1 MTRRRG
7 VVAATVALTI
17 AAVMGGRAGHY
28 WQHNVRSTSVGVC
41 FVGDAL
47 TLRPGRVNQVLDY
60 LREFEYAAN
69 VRFPPAG
76 VACPAPTTLPD
87 GTEVYDGDIRV
98 MLPYTNA
105 PWTGAVPG
113 AGCTM
118 FRDASGNDNGG
129 NDGWGSWSNAPD
141 DLATN
146 RSCLYNLKLGD
157 DGAGGVPYL
166 NHTLHEFGHALGLR
180 HEQERQDVEK
190 QWVLHYFGTMKDV
203 DQTKAGNIYAAG
215 YRNLDEI
222 AGAGVAQLQNITG
235 YGTAGAAEKLKMDA
249 TFLTHI
255 AGVTVAVAKTIAAAG
270 FRTARAVADA
280 QVAALQMIPGYS
292 ALADAQKLKN
302 DAAAAPARII
312 YGGGSTFGYLTA
324 YDRKSVMHY
333 KYVDPGI
340 NGNYDD
346 TGLSDLDRLS
356 AHILYPEDARVAEF
370 VGTTVVP
377 STGRVVLRSAW
388 GVRGGDLPF
397 TATNFEWK
405 VANTTRSTGPV
416 LDVQLLEGTYELRF
430 AYSDF
435 LGRAYSYAGT
445 IRVLNP
451 AAYAAQAAAVS
462 AGLSSLF

>member
-1 MTRRRG
+1 MRLATSLVILSMVWLPGCRSSRPEPSPGDVQVLLRRG
-7 VVAATVALTI
+7 VSSADSGDDRAAI
-17 AAVMGGRAGHY
+17 ADYDEVLRLQPENAEAAYLRGAARDRLGDRAG
-28 WQHNVRSTSVGVC
+28 
-41 FVGDAL
+41 
-47 TLRPGRVNQVLDY
+47 
-60 LREFEYAAN
+60 
-69 VRFPPAG
+69 
-76 VACPAPTTLPD
+76 
-87 GTEVYDGDIRV
+87 
-98 MLPYTNA
+98 
-105 PWTGAVPG
+105 
-113 AGCTM
+113 
-118 FRDASGNDNGG
+118 
-129 NDGWGSWSNAPD
+129 
-141 DLATN
+141 
-146 RSCLYNLKLGD
+146 
-157 DGAGGVPYL
+157 
-166 NHTLHEFGHALGLR
+166 
-180 HEQERQDVEK
+180 
-190 QWVLHYFGTMKDV
+190 
-203 DQTKAGNIYAAG
+203 
-215 YRNLDEI
+215 
-222 AGAGVAQLQNITG
+222 
-235 YGTAGAAEKLKMDA
+235 
-249 TFLTHI
+249 
-255 AGVTVAVAKTIAAAG
+255 AVADYD
-270 FRTARAVADA
+270 TALRLNAREVADA

-292 ALADAQKLKN
+292 ALADAQKLKD

-356 AHILYPEDARVAEF
+356 VHILYPEDARVAEF
-370 VGTTVVP
+370 AGTTVVP

-405 VANTTRSTGPV
+405 VANVTRSTGPV

-462 AGLSSLF
+462 VGLSSLF

>member
-1 MTRRRG
+1 
-7 VVAATVALTI
+7 
-17 AAVMGGRAGHY
+17 
-28 WQHNVRSTSVGVC
+28 
-41 FVGDAL
+41 
-47 TLRPGRVNQVLDY
+47 
-60 LREFEYAAN
+60 
-69 VRFPPAG
+69 
-76 VACPAPTTLPD
+76 
-87 GTEVYDGDIRV
+87 
-98 MLPYTNA
+98 
-105 PWTGAVPG
+105 
-113 AGCTM
+113 
-118 FRDASGNDNGG
+118 
-129 NDGWGSWSNAPD
+129 
-141 DLATN
+141 
-146 RSCLYNLKLGD
+146 
-157 DGAGGVPYL
+157 
-166 NHTLHEFGHALGLR
+166 
-180 HEQERQDVEK
+180 
-190 QWVLHYFGTMKDV
+190 
-203 DQTKAGNIYAAG
+203 
-215 YRNLDEI
+215 
-222 AGAGVAQLQNITG
+222 
-235 YGTAGAAEKLKMDA
+235 MDA

-312 YGGGSTFGYLTA
+312 YGGGSTGYLTA
-324 YDRKSVMHY
+324 YDRIRHALKHVIGHQRELRRHRALR
-333 KYVDPGI
+333 P
-340 NGNYDD
+340 
-346 TGLSDLDRLS
+346 DRLS
-356 AHILYPEDARVAEF
+356 PTSRIPRPAW
-370 VGTTVVP
+370 P
-377 STGRVVLRSAW
+377 SSSADGCSGTGRVVLRSAW